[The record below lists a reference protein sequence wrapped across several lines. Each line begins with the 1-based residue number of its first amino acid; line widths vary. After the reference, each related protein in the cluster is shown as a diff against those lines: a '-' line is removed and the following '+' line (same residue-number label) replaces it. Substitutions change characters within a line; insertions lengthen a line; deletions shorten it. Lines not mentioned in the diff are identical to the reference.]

1 MKKQPTITIG
11 IDLGDL
17 KHAICVL
24 DADGEVL
31 EERTMT
37 NHRESVRRLAQK
49 YPGARAVFEVG
60 MHSPWTSRFLTEL
73 GLEVLVANA
82 RKLRAIYQNNRKS
95 PESAIVAVSLRRLG
109 SRFIA
114 PLV

>member
-17 KHAICVL
+17 KHAICVW

-37 NHRESVRRLAQK
+37 NNRDSLRRLAQK
-49 YPGARAVFEVG
+49 Q
-60 MHSPWTSRFLTEL
+60 
-73 GLEVLVANA
+73 VAHEKA
-82 RKLRAIYQNNRKS
+82 T
-95 PESAIVAVSLRRLG
+95 G
-109 SRFIA
+109 G
-114 PLV
+114 